1 MAGGRSVTLRCRGW
15 EVWGWKVVQLPEF
28 APGAVRAEGCGPWHK
43 IALGCGGLL
52 VLGAPLVD
60 EAPVQTGGFDFDTVY
75 ALFSR
80 GFMDESEG
88 TLGARIVYDGAVVKE
103 ARRPPGRAT

>member
-1 MAGGRSVTLRCRGW
+1 
-15 EVWGWKVVQLPEF
+15 VQLPEF

-80 GFMDESEG
+80 GFMDESR
-88 TLGARIVYDGAVVKE
+88 ARSGPGSSTT
-103 ARRPPGRAT
+103 ARSSRRRDDRSGGQRERQPVSQRMTKHRVLAEDRPG